1 MRKVLR
7 KIWRI
12 IRIPFFVILVLYI
25 GVVIY
30 RIPAAIERSDT
41 KEAVDFIHS
50 QKLTMNDV
58 LGKNLPPEPDAKL
71 NNSTLQGID
80 ANNNGIRDDA
90 ELAIFKLYPDSARQR
105 SGALQYAKAL
115 QMHFSDKIF
124 NSKTFVA
131 VIQEDGRGG
140 SCFMGAFPSK
150 ITKEIWERFHKII
163 RDREKASKFKENSL
177 EYHNDVWK
185 GDPEV
190 VAITKISSVERENSM
205 ARDEELQTLI
215 FNNEARKNKEKTN
228 YKKYMTSFS
237 SLSISDC
244 DIDPLTLPN

>member
-50 QKLTMNDV
+50 QRLTMDDV
-58 LGKNLPPEPDAKL
+58 LGKNIPPKPDAKL

-131 VIQEDGRGG
+131 VIQEEGRGE
-140 SCFMGAFPSK
+140 SCFYHSLPSK
-150 ITKEIWERFHKII
+150 DIKSAKTDAEASKAFAVKDIQKENLYNLIMNTKE
-163 RDREKASKFKENSL
+163 
-177 EYHNDVWK
+177 
-185 GDPEV
+185 
-190 VAITKISSVERENSM
+190 
-205 ARDEELQTLI
+205 
-215 FNNEARKNKEKTN
+215 RKNKEETN
-228 YKKYMTSFS
+228 YEKYMTTFS
-237 SLSISDC
+237 SLGSPYC
-244 DIDPLTLPN
+244 DIDPLTLDN

>member
-1 MRKVLR
+1 MRKVLG

-50 QKLTMNDV
+50 QKLTMDDV

-90 ELAIFKLYPDSARQR
+90 ELAIFKLYPDSARIR

-115 QMHFSDKIF
+115 QMHFSNKIF

-131 VIQEDGRGG
+131 VIQEKSRGYF
-140 SCFMGAFPSK
+140 CFNDSFPSK
-150 ITKEIWERFHKII
+150 ITKEMWKGFFEII
-163 RDREKASKFKENSL
+163 ANREKASKYKKNTL

-185 GDPEV
+185 GDPEM
-190 VAITKISSVERENSM
+190 VAIQKIGTEEFDASDIRNEEIEN
-205 ARDEELQTLI
+205 LV
-215 FNNEARKNKEKTN
+215 FNNAMRKNKQESN
-228 YKKYMTSFS
+228 YEKYMTSYGDIGG
-237 SLSISDC
+237 LDC
-244 DIDPLTLPN
+244 DINPLTLSN